1 MSSLTSK
8 KNNFIKLT
16 TMENKRCGYGPGF
29 TFIELMIVIAIMAIM
44 AGIAIPN
51 SIEWLRA
58 ARLRGVT
65 NDLASDLAMAR
76 LRAIKSSMPVK
87 VIFSTDGYMVF
98 IDSNNNNV
106 LDSEEVLLRNKQYPA
121 GITMSNTTFTSSR
134 AIFHK
139 TGATSAG
146 TIRLSRNGNEQIN
159 IIINLVGRIR
169 VETA

>member
-1 MSSLTSK
+1 
-8 KNNFIKLT
+8 
-16 TMENKRCGYGPGF
+16 MENKGCEYGPGF
-29 TFIELMIVIAIMAIM
+29 TLIELMIVIAIMAIM

-51 SIEWLRA
+51 FIEWLRA
-58 ARLRGVT
+58 AGLRGAT
-65 NDLASDLAMAR
+65 NDLTSDLAMAR
-76 LRAIKSSMPVK
+76 LRAIKSGISVK

-159 IIINLVGRIR
+159 IIINFVGRIR
-169 VETA
+169 VKIA